1 MIKGYD
7 RGVEAAAI
15 NNKKHTQYHVFN
27 SYPEWC
33 AEHKRFNAGLKG
45 EPDPNR
51 TPTKRRNLGA
61 QG

>member
-7 RGVEAAAI
+7 RGVEVAKV
-15 NNKKHTQYHVFN
+15 NDKRYHISN
-27 SYPEWC
+27 PYPEWC
-33 AEHKRFNAGLKG
+33 AEYKRFSAGLKG

>member
-1 MIKGYD
+1 MVQGYQQ
-7 RGVEAAAI
+7 GLLAAKRKPVYTI
-15 NNKKHTQYHVFN
+15 NP
-27 SYPEWC
+27 YPEWC